1 MATRPV
7 KPLRLI
13 YPAAIGA
20 GAAML
25 IGAFITDLIY
35 WNTLLFQWENFS
47 VWLITLGLILAG
59 VAVFILLFEA
69 IGGVGTRI
77 DWVRFALVAAAAL
90 LSLLNVFIH
99 SRDAYTAVVP
109 QGLILSAIVTVLLV
123 IVGVRGWSLAAN
135 RRASGAPS

>member
-1 MATRPV
+1 MATKALGPM
-7 KPLRLI
+7 RLI
-13 YPAAIGA
+13 YPAFIGA

-59 VAVFILLFEA
+59 ISAVILMFDA
-69 IGGVGTRI
+69 IGGKGRPI
-77 DWVRFALVAAAAL
+77 DWVRFGLIAAAAL
-90 LSLLNVFIH
+90 LSLLNAFIH

-109 QGLILSAIVTVLLV
+109 QGLILSAIVTILLI
-123 IVGVRGWSLAAN
+123 IVGVRGWSLAAS
-135 RRASGAPS
+135 RHASGARS